1 MIRAVGQ
8 AAREELERLLGVRV
22 YLGLHVKVHPRW
34 REDARLL
41 AEVEPGAADLSAFM
55 GGGGAD

>member
-1 MIRAVGQ
+1 
-8 AAREELERLLGVRV
+8 LLGVRV

-41 AEVEPGAADLSAFM
+41 AEMEPGAADLGAFLSA
-55 GGGGAD
+55 DSEE